1 MNKEEGEL
9 TKICKHYYVHICFP
23 LMFEIVKSN
32 GSLSKHL
39 GFVKFPCFER
49 KHNFQISEQ

>member
-1 MNKEEGEL
+1 MTKEEGGL
-9 TKICKHYYVHICFP
+9 TKICKKYYSHIRLP

-39 GFVKFPCFER
+39 GLVKFLCFER